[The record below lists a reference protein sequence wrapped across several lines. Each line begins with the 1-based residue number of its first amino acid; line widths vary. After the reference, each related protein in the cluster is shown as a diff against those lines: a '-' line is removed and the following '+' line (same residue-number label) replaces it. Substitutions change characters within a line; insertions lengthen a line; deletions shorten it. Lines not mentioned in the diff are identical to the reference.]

1 MQPIHVFPIWQVR
14 HAPVRIWQVGAVQL
28 ELTRTAA
35 SRDQTCAAVKTLEQL
50 AALGFEFRQVP
61 NDVVDREV
69 PMRAWRSAGVWE
81 SLPRFPS
88 DAAKAA
94 HAAGGGCG
102 SAAWFPC
109 SPMGAAYRNDFTGFS
124 TNLIA
129 RRRAGARAQPP
140 PWPELKCS

>member
-94 HAAGGGCG
+94 HAAGGRARPRLLLPNFHLWKGL
-102 SAAWFPC
+102 
-109 SPMGAAYRNDFTGFS
+109 NDRFALGERGVMFDALT
-124 TNLIA
+124 
-129 RRRAGARAQPP
+129 RRVEPLVNRP
-140 PWPELKCS
+140 